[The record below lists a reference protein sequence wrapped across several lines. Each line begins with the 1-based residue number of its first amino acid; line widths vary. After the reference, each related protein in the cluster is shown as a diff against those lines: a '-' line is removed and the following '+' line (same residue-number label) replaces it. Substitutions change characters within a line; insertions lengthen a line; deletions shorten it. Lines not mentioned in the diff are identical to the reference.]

1 MASRHLRTALLILGL
16 VSAPLCPAQPTAVA
30 TRFVVAAPAGPAGEP
45 TEIRVSFS
53 IDGWPPA
60 GRPLPR
66 VAPGLFVGEFAFPP
80 GTSLEYK
87 FLRAPGWEHV
97 EKAAD
102 NAEVPNRRYA
112 VEAAAEPTVLL
123 HAVARW
129 ADLPPDARIRIAGA
143 SPAGAA
149 PPARAS
155 TTTGELRVHAAVH
168 SPQLGN
174 DRTVLV
180 WLPPG
185 YSEQPDQRYPVL
197 YMHDGNNV
205 FDAATA
211 FTGVEWQ
218 ADEAATR
225 LIAAGRIEP
234 LILVGVYNTPDRA
247 NEYTLVPDAG
257 RQTGGRGDAYLNF
270 LVDTVKPL
278 VDSTYRT
285 RPQREHTAIGGSSL
299 GGLISLYAV
308 CRRPDVFSR
317 AAVVSPALFWG
328 ERHVLQEARSAK
340 WPTPPKIWIDIGTEE
355 GAKEGR
361 MTAFNRA
368 VDDCRALAAI
378 LDERGLRADR
388 DYRLLIV
395 EGGRHHESDWA
406 SRFEQVLEFLFASP
420 R

>member
-1 MASRHLRTALLILGL
+1 MNRRAPRNALLILCVIG
-16 VSAPLCPAQPTAVA
+16 VAVCPAQPSAVT
-30 TRFVVAAPAGPAGEP
+30 TRFVVAAPAGAAGEP

-53 IDGWPPA
+53 VDGWPPA

-66 VAPGLFVGEFAFPP
+66 VAPGLFVGEFAFPA
-80 GTSLEYK
+80 GTNLEYK

-102 NAEVPNRRYA
+102 NAEIPNRRYA
-112 VEAAAEPTVLL
+112 VDATVRTTVLL

-129 ADLPPDARIRIAGA
+129 ADLPPDVGIRIAGTA
-143 SPAGAA
+143 TDGA
-149 PPARAS
+149 PSARAS
-155 TTTGELRVHAAVH
+155 TITGELRVHAAVH

-185 YSEQPDQRYPVL
+185 YADQPNQRYPVL
-197 YMHDGNNV
+197 YLHDGNNV

-218 ADEAATR
+218 ADEAATK

-234 LILVGVYNTPDRA
+234 LIIVGIYNTPDRA
-247 NEYTLVPDAG
+247 NEYTVLPDAS
-257 RQTGGRGDAYLNF
+257 RQTGGRGDAYLSF

-299 GGLISLYAV
+299 GGLISLNAV

-328 ERHVLQEARSAK
+328 ERQVLQDVRSAK
-340 WPTPPKIWIDIGTEE
+340 WPTLPKIWIDIGTEE
-355 GAKEGR
+355 GAKDGR
-361 MTAFNRA
+361 MAAFNRA
-368 VDDCRALAAI
+368 VDDCRALAGI
-378 LDERGLRADR
+378 LDQRGLQADR

-406 SRFEQVLEFLFASP
+406 RRFEQVLEFLFASQP
-420 R
+420 